1 MGKEDRMFKIINF
14 LIVALICSIA
24 QSGTI
29 SEKIS
34 DQKYVDYGSEYDCVI
49 KIEGSYE
56 KGESFFA
63 SAVAIKPKWVITAA
77 HVVKGSKESRV
88 QIKDKK
94 IKIKEVII
102 HKDFEDNGF
111 GYYDIALGLCEE
123 DMNLKHYPGLYES
136 NDEVGKISGICGL
149 GMTGNF
155 IQGVQIYDG
164 KKRAGSNYIDY
175 TEKTVLVCS
184 PSKVGQPKC
193 TSLEFLICSGDSGGG
208 LFIDGK
214 LAGINSCVMSPA
226 GRKPNSTYGNES
238 CHTRISLLK
247 SWIKEQIEKRTR
259 D

>member
-1 MGKEDRMFKIINF
+1 MFKIIIF
-14 LIVALICSIA
+14 LIITLISSVA

-34 DQKYVDYGSEYDCVI
+34 DQKYVDYGSEYECVI

-56 KGESFFA
+56 DGQNFFA
-63 SAVAIKPKWVITAA
+63 SAVAIKPKWILTAA
-77 HVVKGSKESRV
+77 HVVKGHKEVRI
-88 QIKDKK
+88 QIKEKK
-94 IKIKEVII
+94 IKIKEIII

-123 DMNLKHYPGLYES
+123 DMGLKHYPLLYE
-136 NDEVGKISGICGL
+136 NEDEVGKISGICGL

-155 IQGVQIYDG
+155 LNGATTYDG

-175 TEKTVLVCS
+175 AEKTVLVCS
-184 PSKVGQPKC
+184 PSRIGQPKC
-193 TSLEFLICSGDSGGG
+193 TSLEYLICSGDSGGG
-208 LFIDGK
+208 LFIEGK
-214 LAGINSCVMSPA
+214 LAGVNSCVMAPS
-226 GRKPNSTYGNES
+226 GRKPNSTYGTES

-247 SWIKEQIEKRTR
+247 NWVSEQIEKRVK